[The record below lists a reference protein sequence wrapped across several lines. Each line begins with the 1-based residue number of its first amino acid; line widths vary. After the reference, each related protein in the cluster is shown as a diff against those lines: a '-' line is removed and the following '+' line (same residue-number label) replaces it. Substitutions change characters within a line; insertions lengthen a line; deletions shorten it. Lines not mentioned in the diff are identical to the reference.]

1 MPSAEPTVWVVDDD
15 GDVRGAV
22 GMLLS
27 SLGLRF
33 ETCSDG
39 EDLLARLSP
48 DTPGCVLLDLRM
60 PRMSGLEVQRE
71 LLDRDLLQPVVFLSG
86 HGDIPIAMRAVQAGA
101 LDFLEKPFR
110 DGQLLEAIERALAVD
125 RERRAEREARAQAQ
139 ARVASLTPREADVA
153 DLIVEGLTSAEIAE
167 RLKLSRH
174 TVDMH
179 RLRLRKRLGATTS
192 GDVVRI
198 ILDGRAAAGLDPKP
212 KEPR

>member
-1 MPSAEPTVWVVDDD
+1 MASAEPTVWVVDDD

-27 SLGLRF
+27 SAGLSF

-39 EDLLARLSP
+39 AELLARLSP

-60 PRMSGLEVQRE
+60 PRMSGLEVQHE
-71 LLDRDLLQPVVFLSG
+71 LLERGLLQPVVFLSG
-86 HGDIPIAMRAVQAGA
+86 HGDIPIAMRAVRAGA

-110 DGQLLEAIERALAVD
+110 DKQLLEAIERALAVD
-125 RERRAEREARAQAQ
+125 RQRRAEREALAQAR

-153 DLIVEGLTSAEIAE
+153 NLLVEGLTSTEIAE
-167 RLKLSRH
+167 RLNLSRH

-179 RLRLRKRLGATTS
+179 RLRLRRRLGATTS

-198 ILDGRAAAGLDPKP
+198 VLVGRTASGSGPNTR
-212 KEPR
+212 EPR

>member
-1 MPSAEPTVWVVDDD
+1 MTTAEPTVWVVDDD

-27 SLGLRF
+27 SAGLSF

-39 EDLLARLSP
+39 AELLARLSP

-60 PRMSGLEVQRE
+60 PRMSGLEVQHE
-71 LLDRDLLQPVVFLSG
+71 LLERGLLQPVVFLSG
-86 HGDIPIAMRAVQAGA
+86 HGDIPIAMRAVRAGA

-110 DGQLLEAIERALAVD
+110 DKQLLEAIERALAED
-125 RERRAEREARAQAQ
+125 RQRRAEREALAQAR

-153 DLIVEGLTSAEIAE
+153 NLLVEGLTSTEIAE
-167 RLKLSRH
+167 RLNLSRH

-179 RLRLRKRLGATTS
+179 RLRLRRRLGATTS

-198 ILDGRAAAGLDPKP
+198 VLVGRTASGSGPNTR
-212 KEPR
+212 EPR